1 MRVPLYYM
9 APVVLLTAACS
20 SGYNHHSYGPAE
32 DSAAVSMNEVT
43 QAADSTGFTNDITS
57 VNSPSRK
64 RVRTADVRCRVGSV
78 FNAVS
83 TLEHVVRGVDGMVS
97 ESVMQNESV
106 VIRDIPYSAD
116 SLKRIELYT
125 PIANLTLRVPTASLD
140 SVVHTLTSMATFI
153 DYRTLKDE
161 DKTLSYLSNAMKN
174 NGPAPAAI
182 KPAAKSTTLAI
193 AQYKDQK
200 YDTQTERRIEN
211 LAILDDVHYATFTVQ
226 LFQPQQADEQ
236 IIVNPDRVTRAH
248 FGTEFLLAIRSGFES
263 FGVLFIFL
271 ISCWPYLILLVLG
284 IVIYRKM
291 LRKKLSAQ

>member
-20 SGYNHHSYGPAE
+20 SGSNHHSYNAA
-32 DSAAVSMNEVT
+32 DDTAVSMNEVA

-83 TLEHVVRGVDGMVS
+83 TLEHVVRSVDGMVS

-106 VIRDIPYSAD
+106 VTRDISYSAD

-125 PIANLTLRVPTASLD
+125 PVANLTLRVPTASLD
-140 SVVHTLTSMATFI
+140 SVVHTLTGMATFI

-182 KPAAKSTTLAI
+182 KPVAKSSTLAI

-200 YDTQTERRIEN
+200 YDTQTDRRIEN

-226 LFQPQQADEQ
+226 LFQPQQADVQ
-236 IIVNPDRVTRAH
+236 IIVNPERLTRAQ
-248 FGTEFLLAIRSGFES
+248 FGTEFLLAVRSGFES
-263 FGVLFIFL
+263 FGALFIFL
-271 ISCWPYLILLVLG
+271 ISCWPYIILLVLG
-284 IVIYRKM
+284 ILIYRKV
-291 LRKKLSAQ
+291 LRKKLSVQ

>member
-1 MRVPLYYM
+1 M

-20 SGYNHHSYGPAE
+20 SGSNHHSYSAAD
-32 DSAAVSMNEVT
+32 DSAAVSMNEVA

-64 RVRTADVRCRVGSV
+64 RVRTADVRCRVESV

-106 VIRDIPYSAD
+106 VIRDISWSAD

-125 PIANLTLRVPTASLD
+125 PTANLTLRVPTASLD

-182 KPAAKSTTLAI
+182 KPAAKGTALAI

-200 YDTQTERRIEN
+200 YDTQTDRRIEN

-236 IIVNPDRVTRAH
+236 IIVNPERLTRSQ
-248 FGTEFLLAIRSGFES
+248 FGTELLLAVRSGFES
-263 FGVLFIFL
+263 FGALFIFL
-271 ISCWPYLILLVLG
+271 ISCWPYLIILVLG
-284 IVIYRKM
+284 LLIYRKA

>member
-20 SGYNHHSYGPAE
+20 SGSNHHSYSEAA
-32 DSAAVSMNEVT
+32 DSAAISMNEVA
-43 QAADSTGFTNDITS
+43 QAADSTGFTNDISS

-64 RVRTADVRCRVGSV
+64 RIRTADVRCRVSSV

-83 TLEHVVRGVDGMVS
+83 TLEHAVRSVDGMVS

-106 VIRDIPYSAD
+106 VIRDIAYSAD
-116 SLKRIELYT
+116 SLKRIELFT
-125 PIANLTLRVPTASLD
+125 PTANLTLRVPAASLD
-140 SVVHTLTSMATFI
+140 SVVHTLTGMATFI

-161 DKTLSYLSNAMKN
+161 DKTLNYLSNAMKN
-174 NGPAPAAI
+174 NKPAPAVV
-182 KPAAKSTTLAI
+182 KPAAKGTTLDV

-200 YDTQTERRIEN
+200 YETETDRRIQN

-236 IIVNPDRVTRAH
+236 IIVNPERVTRAQ
-248 FGTEFLLAIRSGFES
+248 FGTEFLLAVRSGFES
-263 FGVLFIFL
+263 FGALFIFL
-271 ISCWPYLILLVLG
+271 VSCWPYLILLALG
-284 IVIYRKM
+284 LFIYRKT
-291 LRKKLSAQ
+291 LRKKLSPQ